1 MKYLRRISLRF
12 YLLFSNAKVEGDVAR
27 EIAAHLALLED
38 EYLRRG
44 MNADDARLAARRAYG
59 GVEQAKQLHRDE
71 RAFQGLAQTVQDVR
85 HTLRQLRK
93 SPGFTATA
101 ILMLALGIGAT
112 TAIFSI
118 VEGVLL
124 RSLPFPDPGRI
135 VILGDVLE
143 DSHCA
148 SCTHAT
154 VTAPD
159 IRNYMR
165 DTQSFAHLG
174 GYQGAGFELSGTGT
188 PAAVHA
194 TRMSGEVFA
203 TLGVTPLLGR
213 AFTQQEDEQEQ
224 QVAVLSYGM
233 WRSRFHGDT
242 KILGNKMLL
251 DRKPYTVIGVMP
263 RNFEF
268 PLDPGHV
275 NQSELW
281 VPLSLKPEEFTA
293 GQAASWNFRMVGRL
307 KPGLTAAQAQSDAER
322 VARETMRSYP
332 PYMRSIRIH
341 SVVTLLREDTVEEAR
356 PLIRTLLSAVI
367 VVLLIACA
375 NLAGLLLVRSI
386 RRRREIAVRLALGAR
401 SATLLRQAIVESM
414 VLSLA
419 GGGIGLAMA
428 ATALRVGVSLLP
440 ETLPRVREIGLDWPV
455 MLFALGLALLTGL
468 LCGLA
473 PAFAAIRTSM
483 NEALK
488 EGGRT
493 GTPGSG
499 HARLRSAL
507 VVAEIAVALVL
518 LTASGLLLRSF
529 EKMRAVNLGFEPDH
543 TLAAIYDL
551 PEGQYRTQST
561 IDAFDEELLRSLREL
576 PEVDAVGITQVLPA
590 MGNYWGI
597 AFTIEGY
604 VPPKGAGL
612 NMAAMSPVRGDPFE
626 ALGIRLLR
634 GRAFTDSDKAGSQLV
649 AIVNRKMAER
659 YWRGQ
664 DPIGKRLRRGM
675 PETATPWMT
684 VVGEVDDVKLGSPDE
699 ETLPQVYQPVTQTVS
714 SEGVFATAGELSATD
729 GWIVLRSRVAPEQ
742 METMLRA
749 TLEKIDP
756 QLPLY
761 QMQTM
766 EHAISDSEA
775 PRRFNTV
782 LISSFAIAAVL
793 LSVLGIYA
801 VIAFSVA
808 LRQQEIAVRMALG
821 CQRSGV
827 LLLILGS
834 GIRLAAVGCILG
846 LLGAAVASR
855 LLRSFLFDVSPFDP
869 GVLALSAVAMLLLA
883 LAASALP
890 ARRASSTDPM
900 MALRGE

>member
-1 MKYLRRISLRF
+1 MKHLRRIFLRI
-12 YLLFSNAKVEGDVAR
+12 YLLFTNSKAEAELAR
-27 EIAAHLALLED
+27 EITAHLALLED
-38 EYLRRG
+38 EYLRQG
-44 MNADDARLAARRAYG
+44 MNLEEARRAAKRAYG
-59 GVEQAKQLHRDE
+59 GVEQAKQLHRNE
-71 RAFQGLAQTVQDVR
+71 RAFQGLAQTIQDIR
-85 HTLRQLRK
+85 YTFRQLRK

-101 ILMLALGIGAT
+101 VLMLALGIGAT

-124 RSLPFPDPGRI
+124 RSLPFPDPNRL

-143 DSHCA
+143 GSNCA
-148 SCTHAT
+148 SCVHST

-165 DTQSFAHLG
+165 ATQSFTHLG
-174 GYQGAGFELSGTGT
+174 GYQGARFELSGTGT

-203 TLGVTPLLGR
+203 ALRVMPLLGR
-213 AFTQQEDEQEQ
+213 AFTQQEDEQDE

-233 WRSRFHGDT
+233 WRSRFDGDT
-242 KILGNKMLL
+242 KILGSKILL

-268 PLDPGHV
+268 PLKPGHV
-275 NQSELW
+275 DQSEFW
-281 VPLSLKPEEFTA
+281 VPLSLKPEAFTA
-293 GQAASWNFRMVGRL
+293 GQAASWNFRMLGRL
-307 KPGLTAAQAQSDAER
+307 KPGVTAAQAQSDAGR

-332 PYMRSIRIH
+332 AYMRSLRIH
-341 SVVTLLREDTVEEAR
+341 SVVTPLREDTVEEAR
-356 PLIRTLLSAVI
+356 PLVRTLLLAVI

-401 SATLLRQAIVESM
+401 AATLLRQAIVESM
-414 VLSLA
+414 VLSIA
-419 GGGIGLAMA
+419 GGVLGLGLAA
-428 ATALRVGVSLLP
+428 AALRVGVSLLP
-440 ETLPRVREIGLDWPV
+440 DTLPRVREIGLDWPV
-455 MLFALGLALLTGL
+455 MLFALGLALVTGF

-473 PAFAAIRTSM
+473 PAFAAIRTSV

-493 GTPGSG
+493 GTRGNG

-518 LTASGLLLRSF
+518 LSASGLLLRSF
-529 EKMRAVNLGFEPDH
+529 QKMRAVNLGFVPDH
-543 TLAAIYDL
+543 TLAALYDL
-551 PEGQYRTQST
+551 PQKQYATQSA
-561 IDAFDEELLRSLREL
+561 IDTFCEELLRNLREL
-576 PEVDAVGITQVLPA
+576 PGVEAVGTTLVLPA
-590 MGNYWGI
+590 AGNYSGI

-612 NMAAMSPVRGDPFE
+612 NMAAISMVGADPFE

-634 GRAFTDSDKAGSQLV
+634 GRSFTESDQADSHLV

-659 YWRGQ
+659 YWPGQ

-684 VVGEVDDVKLGSPDE
+684 VVGEVDDVKMGSPDE
-699 ETLPQVYQPVTQTVS
+699 ETMLQVYQPVTQTVA
-714 SEGVFATAGELSATD
+714 SEGVFASAGELSATD
-729 GWIVLRSRVAPEQ
+729 GWIVLRSRIAPEQ
-742 METMLRA
+742 MENMLRA
-749 TLEKIDP
+749 AVQKIDP

-766 EHAISDSEA
+766 EHAITDSEA

-808 LRQQEIAVRMALG
+808 LREQEIAVRMALG
-821 CQRSGV
+821 CRRSGV
-827 LLLILGS
+827 LMLILSS
-834 GIRLAAVGCILG
+834 GVKLAAVGCALG
-846 LLGAAVASR
+846 LLGALVASR
-855 LLRSFLFDVSPFDP
+855 LLRSFLFEVSPFDP
-869 GVLALSAVAMLLLA
+869 RVLALSAVAMLLLA

-900 MALRGE
+900 LALRDE

>member
-1 MKYLRRISLRF
+1 MNRLRRIFLRLYF
-12 YLLFSNAKVEGDVAR
+12 LFANSKAEAELER

-38 EYLRRG
+38 EYLRQG
-44 MNADDARLAARRAYG
+44 MNSMDARLAARRAYG
-59 GVEQAKQLHRDE
+59 GVEQAKQLHRNE

-85 HTLRQLRK
+85 YTLRQLRK
-93 SPGFTATA
+93 SPGFAATA

-124 RSLPFPDPGRI
+124 RPLPFPDPGRL

-143 DSHCA
+143 GSNCA
-148 SCTHAT
+148 SCSHAT

-165 DTQSFAHLG
+165 DTQSFSHLG
-174 GYQGAGFELSGTGT
+174 GYQGTGLELSGTGT

-194 TRMSGEVFA
+194 TRMSGDVFA
-203 TLGVTPLLGR
+203 ALGVAPLLGR
-213 AFTQQEDEQEQ
+213 AFTQQEDEQNQ
-224 QVAVLSYGM
+224 QVTVLSYGM
-233 WRSRFHGDT
+233 WRSRFHGDAA
-242 KILGNKMLL
+242 ILGSKILL

-268 PLDPGHV
+268 PLNPGHV

-281 VPLSLKPEEFTA
+281 VPLSLQPEEFTA
-293 GQAASWNFRMVGRL
+293 GQAASWTSRMVGRL
-307 KPGLTAAQAQSDAER
+307 KPAVTAAQAQSDAER
-322 VARETMRSYP
+322 VARETMRSFP
-332 PYMRSIRIH
+332 AYMHSLRIH
-341 SVVTLLREDTVEEAR
+341 AVVMPLREDTVDQAR
-356 PLIRTLLSAVI
+356 PLVRTLLLAVI
-367 VVLLIACA
+367 VVLLIAGA

-401 SATLLRQAIVESM
+401 TATLLRQAIVESM

-419 GGGIGLAMA
+419 GGGIGLALA
-428 ATALRVGVSLLP
+428 AIALRVGVSLLP

-455 MLFALGLALLTGL
+455 MLFALGLAVLTGF

-473 PAFAAIRTSM
+473 PAFAAIRTSV
-483 NEALK
+483 NATLK

-499 HARLRSAL
+499 HARLRSTL
-507 VVAEIAVALVL
+507 VVAEIAVALIL

-529 EKMRAVNLGFEPDH
+529 EKMRAVNLGFNPDH
-543 TLAAIYDL
+543 TLTALYDL
-551 PEGQYRTQST
+551 PQKQYATQSS
-561 IDAFDEELLRSLREL
+561 IDTFCEELLRNLREL
-576 PEVDAVGITQVLPA
+576 PGVEAVGTSSVLPA
-590 MGNYWGI
+590 GGNYLGI
-597 AFTIEGY
+597 AFTIDGY
-604 VPPKGAGL
+604 VPSKGTGL
-612 NMAAMSPVRGDPFE
+612 NMAAMSPVRGGLFE

-634 GRAFTDSDKAGSQLV
+634 GRAFTESDKAGSQLV

-659 YWRGQ
+659 YWPGE

-699 ETLPQVYQPVTQTVS
+699 ETMAQVHQPVTQAVV

-742 METMLRA
+742 MENTLRA
-749 TLEKIDP
+749 VVQRIDP

-766 EHAISDSEA
+766 EHAITDSEA

-782 LISSFAIAAVL
+782 LISSFASAAVL

-808 LRQQEIAVRMALG
+808 LREQEIAVRMALG

-827 LLLILGS
+827 LMLILSS
-834 GIRLAAVGCILG
+834 GVKLAAVGCALG
-846 LLGAAVASR
+846 LLGALAASS

>member
-1 MKYLRRISLRF
+1 
-12 YLLFSNAKVEGDVAR
+12 
-27 EIAAHLALLED
+27 
-38 EYLRRG
+38 
-44 MNADDARLAARRAYG
+44 
-59 GVEQAKQLHRDE
+59 
-71 RAFQGLAQTVQDVR
+71 
-85 HTLRQLRK
+85 
-93 SPGFTATA
+93 
-101 ILMLALGIGAT
+101 
-112 TAIFSI
+112 
-118 VEGVLL
+118 
-124 RSLPFPDPGRI
+124 
-135 VILGDVLE
+135 
-143 DSHCA
+143 
-148 SCTHAT
+148 
-154 VTAPD
+154 
-159 IRNYMR
+159 
-165 DTQSFAHLG
+165 
-174 GYQGAGFELSGTGT
+174 
-188 PAAVHA
+188 
-194 TRMSGEVFA
+194 
-203 TLGVTPLLGR
+203 
-213 AFTQQEDEQEQ
+213 
-224 QVAVLSYGM
+224 
-233 WRSRFHGDT
+233 
-242 KILGNKMLL
+242 
-251 DRKPYTVIGVMP
+251 
-263 RNFEF
+263 
-268 PLDPGHV
+268 
-275 NQSELW
+275 
-281 VPLSLKPEEFTA
+281 
-293 GQAASWNFRMVGRL
+293 
-307 KPGLTAAQAQSDAER
+307 
-322 VARETMRSYP
+322 
-332 PYMRSIRIH
+332 
-341 SVVTLLREDTVEEAR
+341 
-356 PLIRTLLSAVI
+356 
-367 VVLLIACA
+367 
-375 NLAGLLLVRSI
+375 
-386 RRRREIAVRLALGAR
+386 
-401 SATLLRQAIVESM
+401 

-551 PEGQYRTQST
+551 PERQYRTQSA
-561 IDAFDEELLRSLREL
+561 IDAFDEELLRSLQEL
-576 PEVDAVGITQVLPA
+576 PEADAVGITQVLPA

-634 GRAFTDSDKAGSQLV
+634 GRAFTESDKPGSQLV

>member
-1 MKYLRRISLRF
+1 MKYLRRIFLRF

-251 DRKPYTVIGVMP
+251 DRKPYTVVGVMP

-634 GRAFTDSDKAGSQLV
+634 GRAFTESDKPGSQLV